1 MTTTGRR
8 SQRETGAKAPKE
20 EPLDGASSC
29 DVVLLR
35 PGARLPVR
43 QSPSASGYDVHACL
57 DGDSLRLRQSP
68 TLVPTGLAVAAPV
81 GVDVQLRPRS
91 GLSLLGVMATF
102 GTLDADYRGELFVTM
117 YCLPGAEGHVLR
129 DGDRIAQLVVS
140 RLEPV
145 GWRVVPELD
154 ATTRGA
160 GGHGSTG
167 R

>member
-1 MTTTGRR
+1 MTTTGR
-8 SQRETGAKAPKE
+8 SSSRETGARVPGG
-20 EPLDGASSC
+20 EPRAGLPSC
-29 DVVLLR
+29 EVVLLR
-35 PGARLPVR
+35 PGARLPER
-43 QSPSASGYDVHACL
+43 QSPLASGYDVHACL
-57 DGDSLRLRQSP
+57 DGASLRLRQSP
-68 TLVPTGLAVAAPV
+68 TLVPTGIAVAAPA

-91 GLSLLGVMATF
+91 GLSLLGVMATL

-129 DGDRIAQLVVS
+129 DGDRIAQLVAS

-154 ATTRGA
+154 ATARGA

>member
-1 MTTTGRR
+1 MTTTGHRR
-8 SQRETGAKAPKE
+8 REDP
-20 EPLDGASSC
+20 GASASETAPRSGGTSC

-35 PGARLPVR
+35 PGARLPER
-43 QSPSASGYDVHACL
+43 QSALASGYDLHACL
-57 DGDSLRLRQSP
+57 DGGSLRLRQSP
-68 TLVPTGLAVAAPV
+68 TLVPTGLAVAAPP
-81 GVDVQLRPRS
+81 GVDVQVRPRS
-91 GLSLLGVMATF
+91 GLSLLGVMTTF

-129 DGDRIAQLVVS
+129 DGDRIAQLVAS

-145 GWRVVPELD
+145 RWTAVPALD
-154 ATTRGA
+154 ATARGA

>member
-1 MTTTGRR
+1 MTTTGRHR
-8 SQRETGAKAPKE
+8 HTEPGAPSPGRASGSQLPT
-20 EPLDGASSC
+20 L
-29 DVVLLR
+29 DVVILR
-35 PGARLPVR
+35 PGARLPER
-43 QSPSASGYDVHACL
+43 QSTLASGYDLHACL
-57 DGDSLRLRQSP
+57 EGGQLRLRQSP
-68 TLVPTGLAVAAPV
+68 SRVPTGLAVAAPP
-81 GVDVQLRPRS
+81 GVDVQVRPRS
-91 GLSLLGVMATF
+91 GLSLRGVMTTL

-117 YCLPGAEGHVLR
+117 YCLPGSEGHVLK

-154 ATTRGA
+154 ATARGA